1 MQRIQFWRVFTS
13 ETGSN
18 RKCIAVEWCH
28 SMITNVNNNKINS
41 TTFTD
46 PDHSICQWIQVRI
59 HYESESG
66 FSQIEYGL
74 TFSSCTA
81 KGSRYC
87 WRQYGVCWWCVSSW
101 WVHDKTVTM
110 PDRCRWPAA
119 AAAAVAD
126 EREQCYRSITQ
137 RRWCRE
143 FSWSVLLM
151 PSLRHYHLH
160 RNSAYSVPFQLSE

>member
-1 MQRIQFWRVFTS
+1 M
-13 ETGSN
+13 
-18 RKCIAVEWCH
+18 AVEWRH
-28 SMITNVNNNKINS
+28 SMITNVNNNKI
-41 TTFTD
+41 TL
-46 PDHSICQWIQVRI
+46 DHVHGSGPFDLPVIQVRI
-59 HYESESG
+59 RYESESG

-74 TFSSCTA
+74 TFGSCTA

-87 WRQYGVCWWCVSSW
+87 WRQYSVCWWCVSSW
-101 WVHDKTVTM
+101 WVHDKTVTL